1 MDRPTV
7 WSDGATDHG
16 GHVARMRACAF
27 TDEISL
33 DLAEA
38 IRVCAENGLEEVQ
51 VRRVAPGVNV
61 VELDDHDVSRL
72 VRVVREHGIGVAGI
86 GSPFGKPA
94 LGNGLPGEADYQSHL
109 PVFER
114 ALRIAEAFGAP
125 LVRVFAVGAPASD
138 EADFRARLPTALRW
152 LREPVERAE
161 RAGIMLGLENE
172 YTTLAGACWQAREVV
187 DAVSSAALRVCWD
200 VASGWYTGEPIFE
213 GYARVRGL
221 VVDVHVRD
229 AERDSRDPTRHGLV
243 TRLGDGGV
251 DYAGVIRRLGA
262 DGYAGTLTLETHL
275 YAGDHDQWP
284 KLRAASIH
292 GMREL
297 RRLLFESM
305 ESDAGRSPSE
315 IAG

>member
-1 MDRPTV
+1 MDRPTIRGD
-7 WSDGATDHG
+7 DGTGYG
-16 GHVARMRACAF
+16 GHVTRMRACAF

-33 DLAEA
+33 DFPEA
-38 IRVCAENGLEEVQ
+38 IRDCAENGLGEVQ

-61 VELDDHDVSRL
+61 VELDDHDLGRL
-72 VRVVREHGIGVAGI
+72 VRVVREHGIRVAGI

-94 LGNGLPGEADYQSHL
+94 FGNRPPDEAADHSHL

-114 ALRIAEAFGAP
+114 ALRVAEAFGAP
-125 LVRVFAVGAPASD
+125 LVRVFAVGAPATD

-161 RAGIMLGLENE
+161 RAGIVLGLENE
-172 YTTLAGACWQAREVV
+172 YTTLAGTCWQAREVV
-187 DAVSSAALRVCWD
+187 DAVGSAALRVCWD
-200 VASGWYTGEPIFE
+200 VASGWYIGEPIFE

-221 VVDVHVRD
+221 VNDVHVRD
-229 AERDSRDPTRHGLV
+229 AERDSRDPARHGPV
-243 TRLGDGGV
+243 VRLGDGHV
-251 DYAGVIRRLGA
+251 DYAGVIRRLRA
-262 DGYAGTLTLETHL
+262 DGYAGSLTLETHL
-275 YAGDHDQWP
+275 YDGDPDQWP
-284 KLRAASIH
+284 KLRAATIH